1 MSNNLI
7 YSQEPS
13 KRAAFITSDGKFI
26 NLQENSLLL
35 IGYSSRDV
43 YHNDLLNYLKYHN
56 IEEKDLIR
64 INDGTYLYINEEAY
78 VELKKEPTKEQY
90 EALLKWLDFLS
101 INSKKKYVYVGNR
114 SQDCRYEMLN
124 KVNLEGILPEDII
137 KDIKRKYTCE
147 ENTQ

>member
-43 YHNDLLNYLKYHN
+43 YHSDLLNYLTYNN

-64 INDGTYLYINEEAY
+64 IPFKRIIE
-78 VELKKEPTKEQY
+78 
-90 EALLKWLDFLS
+90 
-101 INSKKKYVYVGNR
+101 
-114 SQDCRYEMLN
+114 
-124 KVNLEGILPEDII
+124 KV
-137 KDIKRKYTCE
+137 KRKKIGD
-147 ENTQ
+147 